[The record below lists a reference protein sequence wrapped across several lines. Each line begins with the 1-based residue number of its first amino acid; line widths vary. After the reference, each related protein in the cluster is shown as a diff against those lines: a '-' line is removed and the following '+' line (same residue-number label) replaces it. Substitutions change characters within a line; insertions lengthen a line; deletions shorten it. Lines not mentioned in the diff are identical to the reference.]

1 MHNIVLKPP
10 PANRTIA
17 SGDGKTR
24 GEHMSPHEHQSD
36 DSPSGENADRA
47 NRGAAANKRSA
58 DESRADEGA
67 GRQALRAFVPLC
79 LAGFVAYAYN
89 NAYMTL
95 APTFAQDIGASLA
108 QAGLQGTVFLV
119 AAVILRFALG
129 PLADRI
135 GTKPVMAL
143 GLASFALGSALFAL
157 CETFWHILCVRCIQA
172 VGIAA
177 FYPCAT
183 AAVAEMSPGG
193 KSGLF
198 LGLYRF
204 VTAASLTV
212 GPAAAFAL
220 ADVAGYRLCFAA
232 LACASLA
239 ALAFVLALPNAGR
252 KATGAAE
259 RQARPNPAS
268 HLLRTLRGCFADN
281 PRLVALVLGSTV
293 LAALGYG
300 LLFSFSATYLRTVGS
315 ELDEG
320 VYFTV
325 VGLGGLV
332 ANPLAG
338 WLCDRIDRRG
348 LLAGC
353 LACFGLGVAVLGAC
367 GAGAA
372 APVASGILAGLGYAG
387 TITTV
392 LSIVSSGFDPALRS
406 SLLSLQQNAIDL
418 GIACAS
424 GAFGAVLAAAGDGQG
439 TVFAAWGALT
449 ALAALV
455 PAALARGASPTAGAP
470 TAPRRRARR

>member
-1 MHNIVLKPP
+1 M
-10 PANRTIA
+10 
-17 SGDGKTR
+17 G
-24 GEHMSPHEHQSD
+24 PHERRPG
-36 DSPSGENADRA
+36 DSPSGENA
-47 NRGAAANKRSA
+47 NRGVAANKRGA
-58 DESRADEGA
+58 NENHAAGGA
-67 GRQALRAFVPLC
+67 GRRSLRTFVPLC

-95 APTFAQDIGASLA
+95 APTFAQDIGANLM

-119 AAVILRFALG
+119 AAVVLRFALG

-157 CETFWHILCVRCIQA
+157 CETFWHVLCVRCIQA

-183 AAVAEMSPGG
+183 AAVAEMSPDG

-204 VTAASLTV
+204 VTSASLTV

-220 ADVAGYRLCFAA
+220 ADVAGYRPCFVV

-239 ALAFVLALPNAGR
+239 ALAFVLALPGTGR
-252 KATGAAE
+252 TTAAI
-259 RQARPNPAS
+259 ADGIADRPNPAS
-268 HLLRTLRGCFADN
+268 HLLSTLRSCFAGN
-281 PRLVALVLGSTV
+281 PRLVALVLGATV

-300 LLFSFSATYLRTVGS
+300 LLFSFSATYLRSIGS
-315 ELDEG
+315 GLNEG

-338 WLCDRIDRRG
+338 WLCDRLDRRA
-348 LLAGC
+348 LLAGW
-353 LACFGLGVAVLGAC
+353 LACFGLGVAALGAC
-367 GAGAA
+367 GTGVAA
-372 APVASGILAGLGYAG
+372 AVASGALAGLGYAG
-387 TITTV
+387 TITTI
-392 LSIVSSGFDPALRS
+392 LAIVSSGFDPALRS

-424 GAFGAVLAAAGDGQG
+424 GAFGAVLAAAGDNQG
-439 TVFAAWGALT
+439 AVFAAWGALT
-449 ALAALV
+449 VLAALV
-455 PAALARGASPTAGAP
+455 PAALVRGTFRSAP
-470 TAPRRRARR
+470 

>member
-1 MHNIVLKPP
+1 M
-10 PANRTIA
+10 
-17 SGDGKTR
+17 G
-24 GEHMSPHEHQSD
+24 PHERRPG
-36 DSPSGENADRA
+36 DSPSGENA
-47 NRGAAANKRSA
+47 NRGVAANKRGA
-58 DESRADEGA
+58 NENHAAGGA
-67 GRQALRAFVPLC
+67 GRRSLRTFVPLC
-79 LAGFVAYAYN
+79 LAGFVAYTYN

-95 APTFAQDIGASLA
+95 APTFAQDIGANLM

-119 AAVILRFALG
+119 AAVVLRFALG

-157 CETFWHILCVRCIQA
+157 CETFWHVLCVRCIQA

-183 AAVAEMSPGG
+183 AAVAEMSPDG

-204 VTAASLTV
+204 VTSASLTV

-220 ADVAGYRLCFAA
+220 ADVAGYRPCFVV

-239 ALAFVLALPNAGR
+239 ALAFVLALPGTGRTTAAIAG
-252 KATGAAE
+252 TGVAD
-259 RQARPNPAS
+259 RPNPAS
-268 HLLRTLRGCFADN
+268 HLLATLRSCFAGN
-281 PRLVALVLGSTV
+281 PRLVALVLGATV

-300 LLFSFSATYLRTVGS
+300 LLFSFSATYLRSIGS
-315 ELDEG
+315 GLNEG

-338 WLCDRIDRRG
+338 WLCDRLDRRA
-348 LLAGC
+348 LLAGW
-353 LACFGLGVAVLGAC
+353 LACFGLGVAALGAC
-367 GAGAA
+367 GTGVAA
-372 APVASGILAGLGYAG
+372 AVASGALAGLGYAG

-392 LSIVSSGFDPALRS
+392 LAIVSSGFDPALRS

-424 GAFGAVLAAAGDGQG
+424 GAFGAVLAAAGGNQG
-439 TVFAAWGALT
+439 AVFAAWGALT
-449 ALAALV
+449 VLAALV
-455 PAALARGASPTAGAP
+455 PAALVRGAFRSAP
-470 TAPRRRARR
+470 